1 MRASVTVAVCILLFP
16 QVAYCDDAA
25 ILAELVS
32 RKPGR
37 VYPEKLRP
45 GGTVDSLALIGSS
58 FGPAE
63 LKLATGFSNL
73 ESLALAGC
81 ALEDDDLAV
90 LARFGKLSEV
100 TLARDMKVGPKGM
113 AHVARLPLLKRVD
126 LTSIEVTPALLRP
139 VAGAKGLKQIVFEFS
154 PVSDESL
161 AEVDRMT
168 GLTYLS
174 TRIAKNPIT
183 DEGLEPLARLTKLTH
198 LDLQQTDVAGP
209 GLKHVGGLKD
219 LYYLGL
225 DGSRIDD
232 AGLVHLA
239 KLTALREVSLTDSR
253 VTGQGLGALS
263 ATKRLHKLNLKN
275 SPVDDAGAAVI
286 AKLPEVGALDLSGTK
301 VTDASL
307 GHLGRLRGLMSL
319 GLVESKV
326 TAAGVEAFRKAHP
339 NVKVWFDPLKD

>member
-1 MRASVTVAVCILLFP
+1 MRAVLAVAFLLLIFP
-16 QVAYCDDAA
+16 QVAWCDESA
-25 ILAELVS
+25 ILAELAS
-32 RKPGR
+32 RKLGR
-37 VYPEKLRP
+37 VFPEKLRP
-45 GGTVDSLALIGSS
+45 GESVTSLTLIGPP

-63 LKLATGFSNL
+63 LKLATGFGGL
-73 ESLALAGC
+73 EYLGLVGCSLK
-81 ALEDDDLAV
+81 DDDLTV
-90 LARFGKLSEV
+90 LAQFGKLSHV
-100 TLARDMKVGPKGM
+100 RIARDMKVGPKGM
-113 AHVARLPLLKRVD
+113 AHVARLPMLKRVD
-126 LTSIEVTPALLRP
+126 LDFVEITPALLRP
-139 VAGAKGLKQIVFEFS
+139 LAGAKGLNQLLFDFA

-161 AEVDRMT
+161 AEVGRVT

-174 TRIAKNPIT
+174 MRGKKNPLT
-183 DEGLEPLARLTKLTH
+183 DAGLEPLARLTKLTH
-198 LDLQQTDVAGP
+198 LDLQQSDVAGP

-239 KLTALREVSLTDSR
+239 KLTALREVSLTESR

-263 ATKRLHKLNLKN
+263 ATKRLHKLNLKD

-286 AKLPEVGALDLSGTK
+286 AKLPEVGDLDLSGTK

-319 GLVESKV
+319 GLVGSKV